1 MNGHR
6 ASPEGDGP
14 GISVA
19 APSPNGLEWEPLLT
33 TILFDPREN
42 RRVEVDLMAADGH
55 LYRGTVED
63 HFLDKEGGL
72 RGLLLKD
79 ADASATA
86 APRDTSL
93 LPARWLN
100 GTRRR
105 KCLAL
110 PAAIVYWLVC
120 DLDGPILG
128 RCFRLRAHLL
138 VHLAHR
144 GDEAR

>member
-6 ASPEGDGP
+6 ASPRKATTRASAWQP
-14 GISVA
+14 HRRTV
-19 APSPNGLEWEPLLT
+19 LEWEPLLT

-100 GTRRR
+100 ENAAAGSIWVSRR
-105 KCLAL
+105 
-110 PAAIVYWLVC
+110 P
-120 DLDGPILG
+120 
-128 RCFRLRAHLL
+128 
-138 VHLAHR
+138 
-144 GDEAR
+144 